1 MPTPPLS
8 MATLYKKPNSKNWYA
23 QFFDSTGKRI
33 SRSTGTTKKREAAK
47 IAAGLEAK
55 DRELNQDQPGLNAHY
70 AKIIEAAAREAAA
83 GELTLT
89 RAEDLIQRLH
99 RLANPAFKV
108 ISLEDH
114 FDAWLE
120 QQKAHVVPHTLT
132 VYRDAK
138 RRVLLGV
145 GPKASKEPVGNLTQA
160 QVEAA
165 MAMIIKIK
173 VKGTTRTI
181 SAASANMDL
190 GILRR
195 VLRSAVDQELARNN
209 AAEGV
214 RPLPTTDSIERA
226 PFSTAEVR
234 TMIDHKDTP
243 DEWKGAILLAAHTG
257 LRLGD
262 VTSLG
267 REHVEG
273 SRLVIRPAKTAKSLR
288 TLSVPLTP
296 PSFQWIG
303 ERKGSFFPTLKGRK
317 TGTLSTQFVRIMERA
332 GVSREIIEAGNV
344 VKRRSFHSLRHS
356 FASWLAE
363 ADVHADVRQKLTGHQ
378 SAGVHGRYSHHDE
391 ALDRAVAQLPSL

>member
-1 MPTPPLS
+1 
-8 MATLYKKPNSKNWYA
+8 
-23 QFFDSTGKRI
+23 
-33 SRSTGTTKKREAAK
+33 
-47 IAAGLEAK
+47 
-55 DRELNQDQPGLNAHY
+55 
-70 AKIIEAAAREAAA
+70 
-83 GELTLT
+83 
-89 RAEDLIQRLH
+89 
-99 RLANPAFKV
+99 
-108 ISLEDH
+108 
-114 FDAWLE
+114 
-120 QQKAHVVPHTLT
+120 
-132 VYRDAK
+132 
-138 RRVLLGV
+138 
-145 GPKASKEPVGNLTQA
+145 
-160 QVEAA
+160 
-165 MAMIIKIK
+165 MIIKMK
-173 VKGTTRTI
+173 VKGTSRTI

-195 VLRSAVDQELARNN
+195 VLRFAVDQELARNN

-214 RPLPTTDSIERA
+214 RPLPKTDSIERA

-234 TMIDHKDTP
+234 AMIDHKDTP

-303 ERKGSFFPTLKGRK
+303 ERKGSFFPALKGRK